1 MFNLVRTLKKG
12 FGNQQNQII
21 KTIICSYSND
31 NTIDVSQL
39 RKPYNSSKDILDQKS
54 LVSKNPFDIFD
65 QWMKL
70 ACETPEIEEPTAM
83 CLATV
88 SKNNMPTARMVLLKG
103 YSQNE
108 GFSFYTNSRSIKGQN
123 IAYNPHASVVFY
135 WEKLNRLKIKK
146 ALVFSQS

>member
-1 MFNLVRTLKKG
+1 MFNLVGTLKKS
-12 FGNQQNQII
+12 FGHQQNQLI
-21 KTIICSYSND
+21 KSIICSYSKD

-54 LVSKNPFDIFD
+54 LESKNPFEVFD
-65 QWMKL
+65 KWMKL

-88 SKNNMPTARMVLLKG
+88 SQNNMPTARMVLLKG
-103 YSQNE
+103 YSENE

-123 IAYNPHASVVFY
+123 IAFNPHASVVFY
-135 WEKLNRLKIKK
+135 WEKLNRLKKINFNLKID
-146 ALVFSQS
+146 